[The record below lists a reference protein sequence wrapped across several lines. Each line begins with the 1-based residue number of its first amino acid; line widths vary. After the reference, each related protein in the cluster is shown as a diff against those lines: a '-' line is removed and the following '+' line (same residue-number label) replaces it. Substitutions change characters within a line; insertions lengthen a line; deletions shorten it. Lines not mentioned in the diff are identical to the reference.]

1 MFVDNIIPAL
11 HALLEQGHRAALVT
25 LLHIDG
31 SSPRPQGSQLGVA
44 ENGQSVGM
52 ITGGCAENAV
62 IAEALQCIEN
72 AENKIVRYGVGS
84 PYLDVVLPCGSG
96 IDLFIETRNSAQ
108 LVKEAHARQQQREL
122 VWIAIDRS
130 TLSSRLL
137 DAPENTL
144 DKEIVNC
151 YEPDYRLMVFGE
163 GPNLISF
170 CKVAKASGFTISAY
184 SPDQKSIDLLMEDDM
199 EGHRVHRRSQF
210 SSLAI
215 DRFTAIITLFH
226 EHEWENDI
234 LHAALNSDADYIGA
248 LGSRATHAARLQ
260 VLGAMPATRQ
270 SSDCIHGP
278 IGLDIGA
285 TNPSE
290 IGVSVLAEITAH
302 RRSEIR

>member
-11 HALLEQGHRAALVT
+11 HGLLEQGHQTALVT

-31 SSPRPQGSQLGVA
+31 SSPRPQGSQLGIA
-44 ENGQSVGM
+44 DNGQSVGM
-52 ITGGCAENAV
+52 ITGGCAEKAV

-108 LVKEAHARQQQREL
+108 LIRGAHARQQRREPF
-122 VWIAIDRS
+122 WMAIDRS
-130 TLSSRLL
+130 ALSSRLL
-137 DAPENTL
+137 DTPESTL
-144 DKEIVNC
+144 EMEIVNC
-151 YEPDYRLMVFGE
+151 YEPDYRLVVFGE
-163 GPNLISF
+163 GSNLISF
-170 CKVAKASGFTISAY
+170 CTLAQAGGFAISAY
-184 SPDQKSIDLLMEDDM
+184 SPDQESIDILLQKEID
-199 EGHRVHRRSQF
+199 GHRIHRQSEF
-210 SSLAI
+210 KSLVI

-226 EHEWENDI
+226 EHEWESDI

-248 LGSRATHAARLQ
+248 LGSRATHSGRLQ
-260 VLGAMPATRQ
+260 TLGAMPATRR

-285 TNPSE
+285 TNPNE
-290 IGVSVLAEITAH
+290 IAVSVLAEITAH
-302 RRSEIR
+302 RRSEN